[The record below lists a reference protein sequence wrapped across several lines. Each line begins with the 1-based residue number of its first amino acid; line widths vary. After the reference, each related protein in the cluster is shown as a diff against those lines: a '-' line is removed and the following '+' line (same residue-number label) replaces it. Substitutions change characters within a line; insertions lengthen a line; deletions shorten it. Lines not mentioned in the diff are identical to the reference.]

1 MKELITIACRE
12 LVDDASAGCANLFF
26 DEPCLEI
33 LSKARNVLLDMQS
46 R

>member
-1 MKELITIACRE
+1 MNGLITDACKD
-12 LVDDASAGCANLFF
+12 LIDDASAGCANLFF

-33 LSKARNVLLDMQS
+33 LSKARNVLLDTQF